1 MLPSVQAI
9 HEAQAT
15 RPLNADGRPLLFT
28 LSITLSI
35 RQLLTHT
42 NSIPGSYW
50 YFVYP
55 NVTTQDVLFSL
66 PHFTALYFH
75 VFETGKCQHKK
86 AYDTAVLQF
95 TNMIKNCLAT
105 HTGGLL
111 YHGYDPTRTYPIWGN
126 LNRRGHS
133 QSIWGRA
140 MGWTVTGL
148 LLTLDVIPP
157 NDPHSVQLREMFST
171 LMRAIHVAQDKETGA
186 WWQVMDYPRRRGN
199 YLESSATGM
208 FAHAMARG
216 ARLGYLPR
224 DPYVNASR
232 KAYEWLHENA
242 VVELEDGLLGYN
254 RTVDLCSINSTTAF
268 DVSCPLFSWFNE
280 RVTDF
285 LVLQYYVSR
294 PLKPDSLLGEVGAI
308 LTDVELMLL
317 EGEKDGTLNC
327 TAPAHPYLGR

>member
-1 MLPSVQAI
+1 LLPSVQAI

-15 RPLNADGRPLLFT
+15 RPLNAD
-28 LSITLSI
+28 
-35 RQLLTHT
+35 
-42 NSIPGSYW
+42 GSYW

-66 PHFTALYFH
+66 PHFTALYSH

-95 TNMIKNCLAT
+95 TNMIENCLAT

-111 YHGYDPTRTYPIWGN
+111 YHGYDPTRTYPVWGN

-199 YLESSATGM
+199 FLESSATGM

-268 DVSCPLFSWFNE
+268 D
-280 RVTDF
+280 
-285 LVLQYYVSR
+285 YYVSR

-327 TAPAHPYLGR
+327 TAPPH